1 MFTALF
7 LEISPKNHTI
17 GGDSIFAATY
27 EELNMYEVK
36 IENNLTK
43 IITTMTVMAPD
54 ENQAKDN
61 VYLNGWTVIGVKL
74 LKKRVKN
81 TYNLNAST
89 VATTIPKNIDLED
102 AIEIPKEPK
111 SEKVEKEIVVSKEK
125 VNEKV
130 ADNLNLLPDSKDL
143 ELIMTIHFKL
153 GEVAPIFNDEISKL
167 FDSLPKDKQY
177 VLFGNA
183 DDVKVGKKA
192 TYGSNYELSYLR
204 AEHIKK
210 LLNEKG
216 HNADSIRTVGLGTRY
231 PLEKNGKKG
240 SIKNRRVEIYGFRTQ
255 S

>member
-74 LKKRVKN
+74 LKERIKN
-81 TYNLNAST
+81 TYTLNAST

-102 AIEIPKEPK
+102 AIEIPNLYFLDRK
-111 SEKVEKEIVVSKEK
+111 SVV
-125 VNEKV
+125 
-130 ADNLNLLPDSKDL
+130 
-143 ELIMTIHFKL
+143 
-153 GEVAPIFNDEISKL
+153 
-167 FDSLPKDKQY
+167 
-177 VLFGNA
+177 
-183 DDVKVGKKA
+183 
-192 TYGSNYELSYLR
+192 
-204 AEHIKK
+204 
-210 LLNEKG
+210 
-216 HNADSIRTVGLGTRY
+216 
-231 PLEKNGKKG
+231 
-240 SIKNRRVEIYGFRTQ
+240 
-255 S
+255 